1 MKKHTDKDAALL
13 ALKSVGALLILGG
26 GIWFFMSSG
35 SDEQT
40 QSEADN
46 KRWKEL
52 QHLAAA
58 MHEQQQRQRVE
69 QIINQAQRHLDED
82 DIQKS
87 RTLIDEGLKLEP
99 GHPQLLELRN
109 TVEEMLTQRQKM
121 QALDKRQHQV
131 AKLLTQAEQYWSAES
146 KLTPQENN
154 IHEIY
159 QQVLA
164 LEPENLQAK
173 SGLVRLVS
181 SFEQAARQ
189 RLQAGTMKES
199 MNFIDAGLAVDPNHA
214 GLHEL
219 RSIVEE
225 SQAELARKKAREKS
239 NHKKFQKFLA
249 EAKRSQA
256 SGALEKSLMQIKQ
269 GLRIYPHHAELLS
282 LREKV
287 QTALAQNKQQTL
299 NIESRQKNIAVL
311 LAQAVQSRDSGALEE
326 GLSYVIKA
334 LQIDPQHSVLQEIHA
349 DLKVRLAEQKRQL
362 EVEQRRLQEVDILLS
377 RAEQH
382 KHQGALTNSL
392 DYIERGLQ
400 ISPNHSRLLELQEEV
415 LAQQRQEEHEMNKR
429 DTPSKATDKPKRPR
443 VFGTF

>member
-35 SDEQT
+35 GDEQT

-46 KRWKEL
+46 RWKEL
-52 QHLAAA
+52 QYLAAA
-58 MHEQQQRQRVE
+58 MHEQQQRQRME
-69 QIINQAQRHLDED
+69 QIINQAQQHLDKD

-87 RTLIDEGLKLEP
+87 RTVIVEGLKLEP

-109 TVEEMLTQRQKM
+109 TVEEIFTRRQKM
-121 QALDKRQHQV
+121 QALDERQHQV
-131 AKLLTQAEQYWSAES
+131 AKLLTQAEQYWSTKRKS
-146 KLTPQENN
+146 IPLENN

-159 QQVLA
+159 QQILA
-164 LEPENLQAK
+164 LEPGNLQAK

-181 SFEQAARQ
+181 SFEQAAQQ
-189 RLQAGTMKES
+189 RLQAGAMKES

-225 SQAELARKKAREKS
+225 SQAKLARKKTREKS

-256 SGALEKSLMQIKQ
+256 SGALEQSLTQIKQ
-269 GLRIYPHHAELLS
+269 GLRIYPHHTELLN

-287 QTALAQNKQQTL
+287 QTALAQNKQQIL
-299 NIESRQKNIAVL
+299 NIESRQKNIAAL
-311 LAQAVQSRDSGALEE
+311 LAKAVQSRDSGALEE
-326 GLSYVIKA
+326 GLSHVIKA
-334 LQIDPQHSVLQEIHA
+334 LQIDPQHSVLQGIHA
-349 DLKVRLAEQKRQL
+349 DLKVRLAEQKRQV
-362 EVEQRRLQEVDILLS
+362 EAEQRRLQEADILLS